1 MCGIAGW
8 LSYDSA
14 PDLDLV
20 KRMTAG
26 LSHRGP
32 DSDGIYA
39 EGPVVLGHRRLSIID
54 TSERANQPFH
64 LKDGRYHLVFN
75 GEIYN
80 YQEVKSEL
88 KTEGETQ
95 SDTEVVLLAYK
106 EWGVKCVERFNGMF
120 AFAIWDSEKQ
130 ELFIARDRIGIK
142 PLYLLKKEGVLLF
155 SSEIRPLIHS
165 GHSSKK
171 TNAKLLSEYLGHQTI
186 YAPATIVQDIEM
198 LMPGHWMKIS
208 NERIEEEAYWSLDES
223 RPSRDVELK
232 EIKGTLQKAVSY
244 RMISDVPLGAFL
256 SGGIDSSAIVGLMAE
271 QSELPVETF
280 SVTFGEKKYSE
291 KEYSDLVAAKFK
303 TKHTEIH
310 LESKDFLQEIPE
322 VLKSF
327 DHPSGDGPNS
337 YIISKAVKS
346 KGLKVALSGLGGD
359 ELFAGYDLFQN
370 LPKIKSKSWWFSLP
384 QSVRTLISTGLPTRS
399 VQSKKL
405 QSMLK
410 STGELD
416 ELHDLYRSVWL
427 PSMSQRIIDFPK
439 KKKSSKR
446 INPGDSNLL
455 LSQISSLEM
464 STYMSNVLLRDTDQM
479 SMAHALE
486 IRVPFLDHNLV
497 ELTLSISDKQKWP
510 STPKQL
516 LVKALGDLLPD
527 EIVNRK
533 KMGFVFPWAEWMK
546 NDLNEFCEE
555 GIQYLLEKTQMN
567 AQELERVWRE
577 FKLGSTEYRWSRL
590 WPLVVLGYWMK
601 QHGIEEA

>member
-1 MCGIAGW
+1 
-8 LSYDSA
+8 
-14 PDLDLV
+14 
-20 KRMTAG
+20 
-26 LSHRGP
+26 
-32 DSDGIYA
+32 
-39 EGPVVLGHRRLSIID
+39 
-54 TSERANQPFH
+54 
-64 LKDGRYHLVFN
+64 
-75 GEIYN
+75 
-80 YQEVKSEL
+80 
-88 KTEGETQ
+88 
-95 SDTEVVLLAYK
+95 
-106 EWGVKCVERFNGMF
+106 
-120 AFAIWDSEKQ
+120 
-130 ELFIARDRIGIK
+130 
-142 PLYLLKKEGVLLF
+142 
-155 SSEIRPLIHS
+155 
-165 GHSSKK
+165 
-171 TNAKLLSEYLGHQTI
+171 
-186 YAPATIVQDIEM
+186 
-198 LMPGHWMKIS
+198 
-208 NERIEEEAYWSLDES
+208 
-223 RPSRDVELK
+223 
-232 EIKGTLQKAVSY
+232 
-244 RMISDVPLGAFL
+244 
-256 SGGIDSSAIVGLMAE
+256 
-271 QSELPVETF
+271 
-280 SVTFGEKKYSE
+280 
-291 KEYSDLVAAKFK
+291 
-303 TKHTEIH
+303 
-310 LESKDFLQEIPE
+310 
-322 VLKSF
+322 
-327 DHPSGDGPNS
+327 
-337 YIISKAVKS
+337 
-346 KGLKVALSGLGGD
+346 
-359 ELFAGYDLFQN
+359 
-370 LPKIKSKSWWFSLP
+370 
-384 QSVRTLISTGLPTRS
+384 
-399 VQSKKL
+399 
-405 QSMLK
+405 MLK

-427 PSMSQRIIDFPK
+427 PSMSQRIIDVPK